1 MARIS
6 GINRNIL
13 LVGDKLTAIFP
24 HDGSIGQTRKKLE
37 KKIINSAIN
46 KYQTDYLENR
56 DYAPF

>member
-37 KKIINSAIN
+37 KKNH
-46 KYQTDYLENR
+46 K
-56 DYAPF
+56 